1 MEQLIMALLGNRN
14 KGQQTPQPTTDIVGY
29 KDVAQ
34 PAAPDGGVMN
44 WMSSRVGHGM
54 PAANNLADY
63 LGKLF

>member
-14 KGQQTPQPTTDIVGY
+14 KGQQQPQDIVGY

-34 PAAPDGGVMN
+34 PAAPDGGMMN

>member
-1 MEQLIMALLGNRN
+1 MEQLIMALLGSRN
-14 KGQQTPQPTTDIVGY
+14 KGQQQPQDIVGY
-29 KDVAQ
+29 NNVAQ
-34 PAAPDGGVMN
+34 PAAPQPDGGVMN